1 VLIKEKI
8 LIIDVNMVTK
18 EEFELIEKR
27 LEAWNEKIGIAC
39 IELGPFTKDEMLEH
53 VKAKDE
59 TGRRLVEV
67 QLNYI
72 RKLKERR

>member
-1 VLIKEKI
+1 MATEK
-8 LIIDVNMVTK
+8 
-18 EEFELIEKR
+18 EFELIEKR

-59 TGRRLVEV
+59 AGQKLAEV
-67 QLNYI
+67 QLNYL

>member
-1 VLIKEKI
+1 MAITE
-8 LIIDVNMVTK
+8 
-18 EEFELIEKR
+18 EEFKLVEKR

-39 IELGPFTKDEMLEH
+39 IDLGPFTKNEMLKH

-59 TGRRLVEV
+59 VGKALSEV
-67 QLNYI
+67 QLHYL

>member
-1 VLIKEKI
+1 MATEK
-8 LIIDVNMVTK
+8 
-18 EEFELIEKR
+18 EFELIEKR
-27 LEAWNEKIGIAC
+27 LEAWSEKLGIAC

-59 TGRRLVEV
+59 AGQKLAEV
-67 QLNYI
+67 QLNYL

>member
-1 VLIKEKI
+1 MAI
-8 LIIDVNMVTK
+8 TS
-18 EEFELIEKR
+18 EEFKLVEKR

-53 VKAKDE
+53 VKAKDVE
-59 TGRRLVEV
+59 GEKLAEV
-67 QLNYI
+67 QLHYL